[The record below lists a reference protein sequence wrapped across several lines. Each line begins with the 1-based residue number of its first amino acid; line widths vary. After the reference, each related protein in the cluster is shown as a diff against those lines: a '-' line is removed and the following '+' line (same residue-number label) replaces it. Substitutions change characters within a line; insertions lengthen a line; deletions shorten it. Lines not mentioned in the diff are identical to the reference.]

1 MGTTVLAH
9 QGGWDEI
16 LWVALPVVLF
26 VGLLWIANVRAA
38 RLDAPDDPSRD
49 GTGADHRGDARV
61 TIDEPD
67 QRRHDGAEEP
77 GPWR

>member
-16 LWVALPVVLF
+16 LRVALPVVLF

-38 RLDAPDDPSRD
+38 RLDATDDPSRD
-49 GTGADHRGDARV
+49 RNGADRRADDRAAL
-61 TIDEPD
+61 DEAD
-67 QRRHDGAEEP
+67 RRRHDGAEEP